1 MNPLMP
7 LEVMIPI
14 KALRALI
21 ALERPIQPP
30 SPHHPR
36 PHPHPIPMHG
46 QPAVALRG
54 VQRVPSSSAAGLHA
68 GVHELVLWRGG
79 GVAEERELR
88 AGGVDVGH
96 YGAGERGEGVGVGAV
111 GAAACAAGGGG
122 GG

>member
-7 LEVMIPI
+7 LQVMIPI

-36 PHPHPIPMHG
+36 PHPHPIPMHR

-54 VQRVPSSSAAGLHA
+54 VQRVPPASPAGLHA

-79 GVAEERELR
+79 GVAEERELG
-88 AGGVDVGH
+88 AGGVHVGH
-96 YGAGERGEGVGVGAV
+96 YGAGERGEGVRIRSVRS
-111 GAAACAAGGGG
+111 AARGAGGGG